1 MWFYTSVLIGRIETN
16 TYEDVCGL
24 RNVQGSRPTW
34 SVDILHPCRCRY
46 FGNVLNL
53 SWGWYKLSYYR
64 SSTWRLMGTSRR
76 GGRRNMW
83 WRCDPLS
90 SSYLSASWI
99 LILLVVVIS
108 TAQIMSQAKNEMGGW
123 GVQGHLEIH
132 SFWRGNASLSI
143 TIGAGSKDGAIQG
156 NSKKAVDK
164 VYNFELL
171 AFFFITHHQKGR
183 NFLIRYHG

>member
-1 MWFYTSVLIGRIETN
+1 MSLVEDNIDILELHTQCITLLHCVTQCWFYTLVWFYTSVLIGRIETN
-16 TYEDVCGL
+16 IYEDVCGL

-90 SSYLSASWI
+90 FYLSASCWCYFNRSDN
-99 LILLVVVIS
+99 VTS
-108 TAQIMSQAKNEMGGW
+108 KKWNGGV
-123 GVQGHLEIH
+123 GGPRP
-132 SFWRGNASLSI
+132 F
-143 TIGAGSKDGAIQG
+143 G
-156 NSKKAVDK
+156 NSSVLARECFPKY
-164 VYNFELL
+164 YNRCWL
-171 AFFFITHHQKGR
+171 KGR
-183 NFLIRYHG
+183 RNSGQFNEGC